1 MLKYNKRFASIKTI
15 STFANVLIQQRYT
28 NGYISIQK
36 NHYIILKHF
45 KHMEAI
51 LVFLI
56 ICFFGF
62 LFFNP
67 NTKEQINTNH
77 ENKF

>member
-36 NHYIILKHF
+36 NHYIILNF
-45 KHMEAI
+45 YHMET
-51 LVFLI
+51 LFVFLI
-56 ICFFGF
+56 ICFFGY
-62 LFFNP
+62 LFFNS
-67 NTKEQINTNH
+67 NLKDVTNFD
-77 ENKF
+77 NKF

>member
-1 MLKYNKRFASIKTI
+1 MGTLF
-15 STFANVLIQQRYT
+15 
-28 NGYISIQK
+28 
-36 NHYIILKHF
+36 
-45 KHMEAI
+45 
-51 LVFLI
+51 VFLI

-77 ENKF
+77 FNNF